1 MENDAQWRLC
11 NGCKR
16 PIRYGA
22 AYYVCS
28 VSTCNR
34 QRTGL
39 AFCSVACWDA
49 HLPLANH
56 REAWAEDRTAPL
68 SAEKDHGS
76 PEPKRRMLRSPA
88 AAPPEGAGAN
98 EILIVASRL
107 KEYISARSGF
117 STSDKVL
124 TPLSSIVRRVCNQA
138 IENTRRA
145 GRQTVLDRDIP
156 E

>member
-1 MENDAQWRLC
+1 
-11 NGCKR
+11 
-16 PIRYGA
+16 
-22 AYYVCS
+22 
-28 VSTCNR
+28 
-34 QRTGL
+34 
-39 AFCSVACWDA
+39 
-49 HLPLANH
+49 
-56 REAWAEDRTAPL
+56 
-68 SAEKDHGS
+68 
-76 PEPKRRMLRSPA
+76 MLRSPA